1 MFQFRAFPSYA
12 YFIQRTIPEYCS
24 GGFPHSEISG
34 STDIC
39 SSPKLIAACHVLLR
53 LLMPRHSPCA
63 LYSLTFRR
71 CGLHILRC
79 NASVSAHPFRHI
91 SSSRH
96 KRLRWFVTRVRRGTA
111 LASFSTSSK
120 RFWFSWIMQAIYRLL
135 RKIVIAYPH
144 LFRCSTIKISQ
155 TSFNSCWKTSL
166 LPCFSSHSSLFSFQG
181 AISSLAWNQ
190 IETYNLLSASIHLQ
204 FEIGGDSR
212 DRTGDLLLARQALS
226 QLSYI
231 PIYLF

>member
-12 YFIQRTIPEYCS
+12 YLIQRTIPEYCS

-39 SSPKLIAACHVLLR
+39 SSPKLIAACHVLHR

-63 LYSLTFRR
+63 LYSLTKEIQLVLLNYAGNQQVTSQN
-71 CGLHILRC
+71 CNCTHI
-79 NASVSAHPFRHI
+79 
-91 SSSRH
+91 
-96 KRLRWFVTRVRRGTA
+96 
-111 LASFSTSSK
+111 FSDVP
-120 RFWFSWIMQAIYRLL
+120 QLNVL
-135 RKIVIAYPH
+135 
-144 LFRCSTIKISQ
+144 Q
-155 TSFNSCWKTSL
+155 TSFNFRWKTSL

-181 AISSLAWNQ
+181 ANSSLFWNQ
-190 IETYNLLSASIHLQ
+190 IETYKPLSASIHLQ

-231 PIYLF
+231 PRPSSGYVYPVN